1 MQWLHLSSLSL
12 CLLLPSAPF
21 LLCVPYRNFPTF
33 ISGVLPFVRGRRTD
47 DVSEAEE
54 EGAPAP
60 SRSLPVIALSS
71 FFPSPPCAL
80 APLRDRNNEMTRC
93 LHLAV
98 KENRRQIGEERTRRG
113 GGIRK
118 EENETFINEG
128 EKRERTLTRWCKEH
142 FGAITAILP

>member
-1 MQWLHLSSLSL
+1 MQWLHLCSLSL
-12 CLLLPSAPF
+12 CLLLRPLPSLRPLPQLSYFHFWRFTFCPRTTYGRTTF
-21 LLCVPYRNFPTF
+21 LRP
-33 ISGVLPFVRGRRTD
+33 RGK
-47 DVSEAEE
+47 
-54 EGAPAP
+54 APARP
-60 SRSLPVIALSS
+60 PARIASCNRSFFVLSIALV
-71 FFPSPPCAL
+71 
-80 APLRDRNNEMTRC
+80 PLCDRNNEMTRC